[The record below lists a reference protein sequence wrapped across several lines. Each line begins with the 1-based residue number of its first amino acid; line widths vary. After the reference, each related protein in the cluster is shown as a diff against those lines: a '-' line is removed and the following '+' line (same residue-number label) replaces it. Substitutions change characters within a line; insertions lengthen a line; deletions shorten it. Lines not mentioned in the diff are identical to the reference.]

1 MMEAEMRN
9 DIDKRRIGLILPSVN
24 IRMEPELNHCPQ
36 LSEFNFYAT
45 RVLLDDTTEDTL
57 RAMERDLQHAAKMI
71 STVYPEAVI
80 YGCTSGSFIGGK
92 DGNANIIKTIADQ
105 CHCPVITAS
114 QAMVN
119 AILEVGA
126 KKLTLV
132 TPYTDD
138 INQKEKEFLALNGI
152 EVVAMKGL
160 QIIPAEELR
169 TQTAERITELVLETD
184 VPESDAVFISCTNVE
199 GFQIS
204 EALEQKLNKPVLSS
218 NIACIWSM
226 LRAIENNVKIDN
238 HGTLLRDHLR

>member
-1 MMEAEMRN
+1 MRH

-24 IRMEPELNHCPQ
+24 IRMEPELNNCPQ

-45 RVLLDDTTEDTL
+45 RVMLDDTTEDTL
-57 RAMERDLQHAAKMI
+57 RAMERDLQHAAKMLA
-71 STVYPEAVI
+71 TVFPEVVV

-92 DGNANIIKTIADQ
+92 DGNANIIKTIADE
-105 CHCPVITAS
+105 CHCPVVTAS

-119 AILEVGA
+119 AIQEVRA

-138 INQKEKEFLALNGI
+138 INQKEKDFLELNGI

-160 QIIPAEELR
+160 QIVPAEELR
-169 TQTAERITELVLETD
+169 TQTAERIIELVLETD
-184 VPESDAVFISCTNVE
+184 VSESDAVFISCTNVE

-204 EALEQKLNKPVLSS
+204 EELERKLNKPVLSS
-218 NIACIWSM
+218 NIACMWSM
-226 LRAIENNVKIDN
+226 LRAIKYDVHIDN
-238 HGTLLRDHLR
+238 HGILLREHLH